1 MADRIGITYIR
12 SDKDLHFTGALT
24 ENSAEHEDLDFP
36 SDWEKTNINEI
47 LIQGITIQS
56 DQNLEWDIFIW
67 SKDSKDDSDLDV
79 DTFIDFMNF
88 PATIG
93 KQIAGTGQYYYS
105 LSNLSIPYQDDGR
118 QSKLHCSIV
127 NRSSTAKLAG
137 ATGEVVVVFAASPV
151 RLT

>member
-1 MADRIGITYIR
+1 MAHKIGVTYIR
-12 SDKDLHFTGALT
+12 SDKNDNFTGALT

-36 SDWEKTNINEI
+36 SDWKKIQIQEV

-67 SKDSKDDSDLDV
+67 SKDSKDDTDLDE
-79 DTFIDFMNF
+79 DTFTDFMNF
-88 PATIG
+88 PSTIG

-137 ATGEVVVVFAASPV
+137 ADGEVVVEFAVSPV
-151 RLT
+151 LLT